1 MKRMLIVVVLAVMP
15 IVGGAACGG
24 DGDTPAD
31 RVTQPIDKAED
42 TADVANQREADLE
55 SKLAEP

>member
-1 MKRMLIVVVLAVMP
+1 MKRLLVIVLLALSPV
-15 IVGGAACGG
+15 VGGAACGG

-31 RVTQPIDKAED
+31 TITQPIDKAED